1 MQENGLIVKE
11 CLRSARIDFEADL
24 SDQNDAARVSVTCQR
39 EPEFARLSQEKLHN
53 KLVAFIEQGENFF
66 CYYTDFVNRLQ
77 RIKVP
82 VSEFER
88 QNKLFKMRADVS
100 SRLSSLK
107 NETEA
112 DSLMTLEREWNEA
125 TKELSEKQADIVK
138 WQQEIETKQ
147 ADILDLN

>member
-1 MQENGLIVKE
+1 
-11 CLRSARIDFEADL
+11 
-24 SDQNDAARVSVTCQR
+24 
-39 EPEFARLSQEKLHN
+39 
-53 KLVAFIEQGENFF
+53 
-66 CYYTDFVNRLQ
+66 VNRLQ

-125 TKELSEKQADIVK
+125 TKELSEKNADIVM
-138 WQQEIETKQ
+138 WQEEIGTKQ
-147 ADILDLN
+147 ADILDLE